1 MRTRDLGTGRA
12 PPHRPIWQG
21 TYHATPYFVSKVLV
35 EIPMAILTSL
45 LIYLT
50 TYWLLGIQGK
60 CRPYPPREE
69 DRTARDCHRSG
80 AISHAAV
87 WEVEPQQI
95 HIHIVLNPQPD
106 RSIRR
111 EH

>member
-1 MRTRDLGTGRA
+1 M
-12 PPHRPIWQG
+12 WQG

-60 CRPYPPREE
+60 CRPYPPRTDRGGS
-69 DRTARDCHRSG
+69 DRTNRDYIYNGRG

-87 WEVEPQQI
+87 WEVEPQQSYI
-95 HIHIVLNPQPD
+95 CIVLNPQPD
-106 RSIRR
+106 RSMRR
-111 EH
+111 EHCALRRR